1 MASLAVSSEHA
12 QTSWLVCLRTYS
24 INPYPSL
31 LFPHASRGPP
41 LFLFPRKLNDYR
53 PVALTS
59 VIMKCFERLVKDH
72 ITSILPDT
80 LDPFQFAYRPN
91 RSTDLLRNTY
101 VRMLFIDYSSAF
113 NTIVPSKLVIKLET
127 LCRDPAL
134 CNWVLDFLTGR
145 PQVLRVGN
153 NFSTPLILNTGA
165 PQGCVLSPLLYS
177 LFTHDCMAKH
187 TSNSIIKF
195 ADDTTVV
202 GLITNN
208 DETAYRE
215 EVRALGVWCQ
225 ENNLSLNVD
234 DCGLQETAEG
244 PPPYPRQRDSS
255 GEGGKFL
262 VPRRTHHGKLKW
274 STHTDSVVKKAQQR
288 LFNLRRLKKFGLSP
302 KTLTN
307 FYRCTIES
315 ILSGCITAWY
325 GNCSAHNRKAL
336 QRVVRTAQRIT
347 GGKLPAL
354 QDTYTTR
361 CHRKAK
367 KIIKDNNHPSHCL
380 FTPLSCRR
388 RGQYR
393 CIKAGTER
401 LKNSFYL
408 MAIRLLNSHHEH

>member
-1 MASLAVSSEHA
+1 MRRPAGWCVYGHI
-12 QTSWLVCLRTYS
+12 QS
-24 INPYPSL
+24 ILIPFCCSHMLQEGHIVPVPKKSKVTEL
-31 LFPHASRGPP
+31 
-41 LFLFPRKLNDYR
+41 KDYR

-72 ITSILPDT
+72 ITSTIPDT
-80 LDPFQFAYRPN
+80 LDPLQFAHRPN
-91 RSTDLLRNTY
+91 RSTDDA
-101 VRMLFIDYSSAF
+101 IDYSSAF
-113 NTIVPSKLVIKLET
+113 NTIVPST
-127 LCRDPAL
+127 LGLDPAL

-145 PQVLRVGN
+145 PQVVREGN
-153 NFSTPLILNTGA
+153 NISTPLILNTGA

-177 LFTHDCMAKH
+177 LFTHDCVATH
-187 TSNSIIKF
+187 ASNSIIKF

-202 GLITNN
+202 GLITKN

-225 ENNLSLNVD
+225 ENNLTLNINKTKEMIVDFRKQQMEHPPIHIDETVVERVVSL
-234 DCGLQETAEG
+234 
-244 PPPYPRQRDSS
+244 
-255 GEGGKFL
+255 KFL
-262 VPRRTHHGKLKW
+262 GVHITDKLNW
-274 STHTDSVVKKAQQR
+274 STHTDRIVKKAQQR

-302 KTLTN
+302 TALTN

-336 QRVVRTAQRIT
+336 QRVLRSAQRIT

-361 CHRKAK
+361 CHRKAI
-367 KIIKDNNHPSHCL
+367 KIIKDNNHHCL
-380 FTPLSCRR
+380 FTPRSSRM

-408 MAIRLLNSHHEH
+408 KAIRLLNSHH